1 MSFYSSAFKSK
12 TEKIENFS
20 ENSKKSLNTIYNRF
34 VFKVLCDVRIAS
46 LYCNNQTK
54 CCKFVIE
61 FLFSSFFFVPNQLSR
76 KLIIVPLNSFGF
88 SMWSKWSASLT
99 HAKHAFGNTWNKIFF
114 DNTLKIFFRVLIIKN
129 NEVDKCMH
137 NSIMFHCYVDT
148 KFLKGEQIKDTKTEK
163 LHRLIDYF

>member
-1 MSFYSSAFKSK
+1 MKRISR
-12 TEKIENFS
+12 I
-20 ENSKKSLNTIYNRF
+20 NSKKSLTQYSIGLF
-34 VFKVLCDVRIAS
+34 SKSCDLRIAS

-99 HAKHAFGNTWNKIFF
+99 HAKHAFGNTWNRNHFEII
-114 DNTLKIFFRVLIIKN
+114 LKNLGINHKKQL
-129 NEVDKCMH
+129 DKCMH
-137 NSIMFHCYVDT
+137 NNIMFHAFLDT
-148 KFLKGEQIKDTKTEK
+148 KFLKGKQIKGTRSTKGAYHLT
-163 LHRLIDYF
+163 